1 MEPMSAIV
9 IFDGEC
15 NFCVGSVNFI
25 LRHEQGPELR
35 FVPIQ
40 SSTGAR
46 LVRELGFDPDDAKTF
61 VLIEGGR
68 AYARS
73 TAAIRLA
80 RYLRWPWRLL
90 AAVWLVPRPIRDSA
104 YDRLAANRYRW
115 FGRRNECMVP
125 TAELRSRFVDDQACR
140 EGARPEQGRT

>member
-1 MEPMSAIV
+1 MDTLSAIV
-9 IFDGEC
+9 IFDGAC

-25 LRHEQGPELR
+25 LRHEQAPELR

-40 SSTGAR
+40 TSTGQR
-46 LVRELGFDPDDAKTF
+46 LVRELGFDPADAKTF
-61 VLIEGGR
+61 VLVEGER

-80 RYLRWPWRLL
+80 RYLRWPWRMLG
-90 AAVWLVPRPIRDSA
+90 AAGIVPRPIRDWA
-104 YDRLAANRYRW
+104 YDRFAANRYRW

-125 TAELRSRFVDDQACR
+125 TPALRSRFVDD
-140 EGARPEQGRT
+140 